1 MIKFVER
8 KFIKTLIRFYL
19 YMQVFCEIM
28 PFESVLT
35 KSTPSPPL
43 YFDPFHFAELSNSLA

>member
-8 KFIKTLIRFYL
+8 KFIKTLIGFYL

-35 KSTPSPPL
+35 KSTPSSPL
-43 YFDPFHFAELSNSLA
+43 YFDPFISFC